1 MNKIKNNVFFVFSIL
16 NSILATRYEILNS
29 NKMKDLDFPI
39 FKNRSPAGSGQAKSF
54 DLTDQKQRQEYF
66 EYKAGAE
73 IKKLKDF
80 LEKGNTFV
88 AYLMGKKS
96 SGKGTYAK
104 MFAEIVAPDK
114 IAHFSIGDMIRS
126 FDSVLKDENQK
137 KEFVE
142 FLQKNYRGFIP
153 LEKIM
158 ESLEGRSTKVLL
170 PTELILALAKREIDK
185 LGRKA
190 IFIDGFPRDVDQ
202 VSYSL
207 FFRDLINYREDP
219 DVFILIDVPT
229 NIIDQRVKTRVICP
243 LCNTSRSLKLLPTKN
258 VEYDK
263 AENKFHL
270 ICDNS
275 ACSGARMI
283 TKEGDENGIE
293 PIRERL
299 NKDEMLI
306 KQAYALQGIP
316 NIMLRNSIP
325 VAQTQDY
332 TDDYEVTPEYS
343 YEFDEK
349 ENKVL
354 THQKPWQVQD
364 DEGNDVNSL
373 MPPPVVVSMI
383 KQLVQVLG
391 L

>member
-1 MNKIKNNVFFVFSIL
+1 
-16 NSILATRYEILNS
+16 
-29 NKMKDLDFPI
+29 MKDLNFPI
-39 FKNRSPAGSGQAKSF
+39 FNTHSPVGSGQAKTF
-54 DLTDQKQRQEYF
+54 DLNDPAQRKEYF
-66 EYKAGAE
+66 EYKAGPE
-73 IKKLKDF
+73 IKKLRDF
-80 LEKGNTFV
+80 LQTNTFI

-96 SGKGTYAK
+96 SGKGTYSK

-114 IAHFSIGDMIRS
+114 VAHFSIGDMIRG
-126 FDSVLKDENQK
+126 FDGVLKDENQK
-137 KEFVE
+137 NDLIN

-153 LEKIM
+153 VEKII
-158 ESLEGRSTKVLL
+158 EALEGRSTKVLL

-229 NIIDQRVKTRVICP
+229 SIIDQRVKTRVICP
-243 LCNTSRSLKLLPTKN
+243 LCNTSRNIQLLPTKK

-263 AENKFHL
+263 SENKFYL
-270 ICDNS
+270 LCDNPE
-275 ACSGARMI
+275 CSSPRMI

-306 KQAYALQGIP
+306 KQAFTLQGIP
-316 NIMLRNSIP
+316 KILLRNSIP
-325 VAQTQDY
+325 VNEAENF
-332 TDDYEVTPEYS
+332 TDDYEITPEFS
-343 YEFDEK
+343 YEFNDK
-349 ENKVL
+349 EDRVVVNE
-354 THQKPWQVQD
+354 KPWQVKD
-364 DEGNDVNSL
+364 DEGNDCNSL

-383 KQLVQVLG
+383 KQLVKTLG

>member
-1 MNKIKNNVFFVFSIL
+1 
-16 NSILATRYEILNS
+16 
-29 NKMKDLDFPI
+29 MKDLDFPI
-39 FKNRSPAGSGQAKSF
+39 FRTKTGDEKKF
-54 DLTDQKQRQEYF
+54 DLTDAKQRQEYF
-66 EYKAGAE
+66 EFKAGPE
-73 IKKLKDF
+73 IKKLKEF
-80 LEKGNTFV
+80 LAKGNTFV

-104 MFAEIVAPDK
+104 MFAEIVDPDK

-126 FDSVLKDENQK
+126 FDAVLKDENQK

-158 ESLEGRSTKVLL
+158 EALEGRSTKVLL

-219 DVFILIDVPT
+219 DVFVLIDVPT

-243 LCNTSRSLKLLPTKN
+243 LCNTSRSIKLLPTKN
-258 VEYDK
+258 IEYDK
-263 AENKFHL
+263 SENKFYL

-275 ACSGARMI
+275 ACSGARMV

-325 VAQTQDY
+325 VAETQNY
-332 TDDYEVTPEYS
+332 TDNYEVTPEYS

-354 THQKPWQVQD
+354 IHEKPWQVQD

-373 MPPPVVVSMI
+373 MPPPVVVSLI